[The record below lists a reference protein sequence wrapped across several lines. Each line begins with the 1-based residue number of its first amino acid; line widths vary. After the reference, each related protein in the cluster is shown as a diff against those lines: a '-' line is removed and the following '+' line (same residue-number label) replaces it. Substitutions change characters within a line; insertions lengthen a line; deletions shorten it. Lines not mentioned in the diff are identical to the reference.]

1 MASERFPKS
10 DRLRRRSEF
19 LAVQGS
25 GQKFRT
31 RNLVALF
38 IERPDQTLRIGL
50 VVSKKVG
57 GAVVRNKVKRWLR
70 EAWRRTDRP
79 ALCGDLVLIAKT
91 TITESGQAL
100 LQEELAGLY
109 QKMSASL
116 GHGTAR

>member
-10 DRLRRRSEF
+10 ARLRRRSEF

-25 GQKFRT
+25 GQRFRT

-38 IERPDQTLRIGL
+38 LDRPGQTFRIGL

-70 EAWRRTDRP
+70 EAWRRTPRP
-79 ALCGDLVLIAKT
+79 ELCGDLVLIAKT
-91 TITESGQAL
+91 NITESDQAS
-100 LQEELAGLY
+100 LQEELRGLF
-109 QKMSASL
+109 QRVDAST